1 MKRYRIKEFHESRHC
16 PQYWRDGMTNFL
28 TFFAIYTDVYR
39 QAVPS
44 VADLLR
50 QSREDTIVDLCSG
63 NGFYMLRF
71 LKSLKELAPGRDVR
85 VLLTDRYPSRSS
97 AWEIAKLKN
106 GNVGYLPEPID
117 AIDALRR
124 LPGIHVM
131 FSAMHHFDE
140 EELRT
145 LLLIAAANGRPV
157 AFFDYSRRNLPAD
170 ILPLLLVPLLIF
182 LTAPL
187 IRPFSWRQLFFIYVI
202 PAIPFLVMVDGFIS
216 RLRSYNCLELSEIIK
231 TCNSVQ
237 DYHWESGKFN
247 SLMGLCSVRYIIG
260 SPKKQE

>member
-1 MKRYRIKEFHESRHC
+1 
-16 PQYWRDGMTNFL
+16 MTNFL
-28 TFFAIYTDVYR
+28 NFFAIYSDVYR
-39 QAVPS
+39 QAVPL
-44 VADLLR
+44 VGNLLR
-50 QSREDTIVDLCSG
+50 QSRENTIVDLCSG
-63 NGFYMLRF
+63 NGLYMLQF
-71 LKSLKELAPGRDVR
+71 LKSLKELAPGRDVQ

-97 AWEIAKLKN
+97 AQEITRLKN
-106 GNVGYLPEPID
+106 GNVGYFPDPID
-117 AIDALRR
+117 AADALRR

-140 EELRT
+140 EELKT
-145 LLLIAAANGRPV
+145 LLQTAAANGRPV
-157 AFFDYSRRNLPAD
+157 AFFDYSRRNLSAD
-170 ILPLLLVPLLIF
+170 VLPLLLVPLLIF

-187 IRPFSWRQLFFIYVI
+187 IRPFSWHQLFFIYII

-231 TCNSVQ
+231 TLDSFQ

-260 SPKKQE
+260 SQKKRE